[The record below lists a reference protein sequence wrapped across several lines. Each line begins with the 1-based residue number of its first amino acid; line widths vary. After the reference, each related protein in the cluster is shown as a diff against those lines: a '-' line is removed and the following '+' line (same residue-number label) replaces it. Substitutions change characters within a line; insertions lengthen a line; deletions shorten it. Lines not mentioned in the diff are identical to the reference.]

1 MVIPTFVQRALAEE
15 PLEIHGDGEQT
26 RCFCHVS
33 DTIRAL
39 AGLMDHGT
47 SGEIYNVGSEERI
60 SINDLAARVRE
71 LAESSS
77 TVEYVAYDDVYGI
90 GIEDMLHR
98 IPSTAKIRA
107 AVDWTTERTLDDILG
122 DVLTFERGR
131 LETLAE
137 RS

>member
-1 MVIPTFVQRALAEE
+1 MTRHAPERAFANET
-15 PLEIHGDGEQT
+15 LEIHGDGEQT

-39 AGLMDHGT
+39 AGLMNDGA

-60 SINDLAARVRE
+60 SINALAHRVIDLIG
-71 LAESSS
+71 SSS
-77 TVEYVAYDDVYGI
+77 SLSYVPYEDVYGI

-107 AVDWTTERTLDDILG
+107 SVGWEPRRSLDDVLA
-122 DVLTFERGR
+122 DVLAFERGKDK
-131 LETLAE
+131 AAV
-137 RS
+137 